1 MNKYF
6 YQHKWKFGVFLLVS
20 MLGAVSVIMM
30 TYVVQ
35 LLVESITEMNLE
47 KLKIVSVLATV
58 YVLIDSYFDYLVE
71 IVNEK
76 LLQAIMKDLR
86 SDLIQ
91 KLYQIDIATTQLIDV
106 NDYLNLF
113 TNDLHIIS
121 ENYLK
126 EIFSMY
132 NDVWTLVI
140 AVIMSLSI
148 QPVFS
153 IIMILMSSMPILLPK
168 FTPVFLGNAKLRLSK
183 SNKKY
188 LSILSDLLQGL
199 TTLKFYKAFSGM
211 NKRLELASEEL
222 KDSYINSVHANR
234 LVYAI
239 SYGLRGIVNI
249 SSWIIGGFFVI
260 TGQLSFPV
268 FFTVKQLINYVAY
281 PIQGFGNSY
290 IEVVSAK
297 SVVKKV
303 LNFIEEESHV
313 KIRVENQTSEII
325 QSIYVTNAT
334 IGTENNVLLHDIN
347 LVINQNE
354 KYLIIGES
362 GSGKTTLVKSIVG
375 IASLLSGERKAVLT
389 SGIMC
394 DIQNIFDLVS
404 YIPQSS
410 EIFDISVYENVNL
423 FQNYTSDQVI
433 RAMGKA
439 VLLDWLNENSIE
451 TRANNLSGG
460 EKRRLDLS
468 RAILFDKQMIVLD
481 EVTSGLDHKNRL
493 LIEDTILQMDQ
504 KIILYITHHYT
515 PELVQKFD
523 KVIRVADKK
532 VEILTPQEF
541 LNRE

>member
-1 MNKYF
+1 MKKYF

-35 LLVESITEMNLE
+35 LLIESITEMNLE

-91 KLYQIDIATTQLIDV
+91 KLYQIDIETTQLIDV

-168 FTPVFLGNAKLRLSK
+168 FTPVFLGNAKLRLST

-234 LVYAI
+234 LVIAI

-249 SSWIIGGFFVI
+249 SSWIVGGFFVI

-297 SVVKKV
+297 PVVKKV
-303 LNFIEEESHV
+303 LNYIEEESHV
-313 KIRVENQTSEII
+313 KIRVENQTSQII
-325 QSIYVTNAT
+325 QSIHVTNAT

-389 SGIMC
+389 SGVTC

-410 EIFDISVYENVNL
+410 EIFDISVYENINL
-423 FQNYTSDQVI
+423 FQNYTSNQVI

-439 VLLDWLNENSIE
+439 GLLDWLNENSIE
-451 TRANNLSGG
+451 TGANNLSGG

-468 RAILFDKQMIVLD
+468 RAMLFDKQMIVLD

-493 LIEDTILQMDQ
+493 LIEETILQMEQ

-523 KVIRVADKK
+523 KVIRVVDKK